1 MSTPFKVRAPPFWGS
16 FLSDDYPMA
25 GNEDDFIIISVVRT
39 DKIGFLR
46 ENRRA
51 NVMLTRCKKGM
62 VLCTN
67 KHFVEDLAK
76 STLVGKL
83 AKTMGPKA
91 WLSSKEVLYTDRDPF
106 S

>member
-1 MSTPFKVRAPPFWGS
+1 MPQAEQSPT
-16 FLSDDYPMA
+16 
-25 GNEDDFIIISVVRT
+25 GNEDDYIIISVVRT

-46 ENRRA
+46 EDRRA
-51 NVMLTRCKKGM
+51 NVMLSRCKKGM

-67 KHFVEDLAK
+67 KHFVQDLAK

-83 AKTMGPKA
+83 AATMGPKA
-91 WLSSKEVLYTDRDPF
+91 WLSSREVRYTDRDPF